1 MGPEDQM
8 NDTTIPARL
17 TRVSKRY
24 GAINA
29 LREVDVTLR
38 AGETLALLGPNGAG
52 KTTAIRTLLGI
63 VTPDAGSATLFGRN
77 PRAAKSRTRVGAML
91 QVSGVPATL
100 TVAEHIRLFRTYYP
114 KPLPL
119 EETIAIAGL
128 RGLESR
134 LYGELS
140 GGQKQ
145 RVAFALAICGDPDA
159 LVLDE
164 PTSALDVEA
173 RLALWAQIRAYV
185 ARGRSVLLTTH
196 DLAEAD
202 ALADRIVVLLGGR
215 IVAEGSATEIKA
227 RAGGATIRCT
237 SALGDDRLC
246 GIAGVDAVRRISGA
260 ICITTRIPDAVVRA
274 LYVNDPTFTL
284 LDVTQ
289 TPLEEAFLSL
299 TRAAPTHPE
308 PPQCH
313 PEPPPCHSEPV
324 EGSPT

>member
-1 MGPEDQM
+1 M
-8 NDTTIPARL
+8 NDTTTPARL

-24 GAINA
+24 GAISA
-29 LREVDVTLR
+29 LRDVDVTLN

-63 VTPDAGSATLFGRN
+63 VAPDAGTATLFGRD
-77 PRAAKSRTRVGAML
+77 PRAAKNRTRVGAML

-114 KPLPL
+114 KPLPF

-128 RGLESR
+128 KGLESR

-173 RLALWAQIRAYV
+173 RLALWSQIRAYV

-237 SALGDDRLC
+237 TGLDDDRLRA
-246 GIAGVDAVRRISGA
+246 IAGVDAVRRTSDMT
-260 ICITTRIPDAVVRA
+260 CIATRIPDAVVRA

-284 LDVTQ
+284 FDVTQ

-299 TRAAPTHPE
+299 TRASI
-308 PPQCH
+308 
-313 PEPPPCHSEPV
+313 SEEIV
-324 EGSPT
+324 A

>member
-1 MGPEDQM
+1 MAAEDEM
-8 NDTTIPARL
+8 DDTHTPARL
-17 TRVSKRY
+17 TRVTKRY
-24 GAINA
+24 GAITA
-29 LREVDVTLR
+29 LDGVDVALEP
-38 AGETLALLGPNGAG
+38 GETLALLGPNGAG

-63 VTPDAGSATLFGRN
+63 VTPDEGTAALFGRD
-77 PRAAKSRTRVGAML
+77 PRVAKNRARIGAML

-100 TVAEHIRLFRTYYP
+100 TVAEHVRLFASYYP
-114 KPLPL
+114 HPLPF

-128 RGLESR
+128 RGLEKR
-134 LYGELS
+134 LYGQLS

-202 ALADRIVVLLGGR
+202 ALANRIVVLFGGR
-215 IVAEGSATEIKA
+215 VVAEGSAAEIKA
-227 RAGGATIRCT
+227 RAGGAIVRCT
-237 SALGDDRLC
+237 SGLDDERLR
-246 GIAGVDAVRRISGA
+246 AVRGVGSVGRVGGVVRIA
-260 ICITTRIPDAVVRA
+260 THEPDAVVRA
-274 LYVNDPTFTL
+274 LYVLDPTFTL

-289 TPLEEAFLSL
+289 TPLEEAFLAL
-299 TRAAPTHPE
+299 TRTTA
-308 PPQCH
+308 
-313 PEPPPCHSEPV
+313 SEEV
-324 EGSPT
+324 SA